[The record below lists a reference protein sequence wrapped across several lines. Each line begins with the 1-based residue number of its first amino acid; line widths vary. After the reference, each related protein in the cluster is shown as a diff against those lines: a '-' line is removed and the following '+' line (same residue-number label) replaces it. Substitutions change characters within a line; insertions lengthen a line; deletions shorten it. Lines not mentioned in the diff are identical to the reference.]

1 MTVSCRVVGIFFN
14 ATDLPYTEGM
24 TVKDLLDQ
32 IAANPGTGNSGASH
46 FGYIANQDILTTGGS
61 SVVAF
66 AARYPKGVTSIT
78 SGTPY
83 TAGNYYLSEQNVGSP
98 RYSVWQYYVLDKNK
112 AVSKNPENLQSFS
125 TRQLK
130 DGDEVIWRLVEILS
144 GPNLIP
150 RVYQNALKFGGA
162 ERSVYGYVQNT
173 TDKPILISGSG
184 VKSVTRREFG
194 VCEVEFSTPFTS
206 IPAVTA
212 TQRFNVGGTPPK
224 PGDTRDNAVVVE
236 ITEKSCVIVTGNS
249 DGRSD
254 NRDFSFVATGI

>member
-14 ATDLPYTEGM
+14 AMDLPYTEGM

-46 FGYIANQDILTTGGS
+46 FGYIANQDILTTGHS

-83 TAGNYYLSEQNVGSP
+83 TAGDYYLSEQNVGSP

-112 AVSKNPENLQSFS
+112 TVSKNPEKLQSFS

-162 ERSVYGYVQNT
+162 ERSVYGYVQNVSGVAT
-173 TDKPILISGSG
+173 LISGSG
-184 VKSVTRREFG
+184 VETVTRTHNG

-206 IPAVTA
+206 IPAVVA
-212 TQRFNVGGTPPK
+212 TQRFNLGSEPTN

-236 ITEKSCVIVTGNS
+236 ITEKSCIIQTGDS
-249 DGRSD
+249 LGARAD
-254 NRDFSFVATGI
+254 RDFSFVATGI